1 MKYLLEQGTN
11 YLSTFDWAKLLQ
23 KGLTSLVVLILIFI
37 SIRISFK
44 TIDRLFNE
52 RKKGLSPHEARRIVT
67 LNTTVK
73 AATKAIIWGVGGLI
87 IIGQFINVTSLLA
100 VAGVGTLAIS
110 FGARGLVEDV
120 MGGFVIVF
128 ENQFSVGDYI
138 ILDGD
143 HHGIVETI
151 GIRTTNI
158 REFDGGLF
166 MIHNGKIDRMTNYS
180 KGNIKA
186 IVEVGIA
193 YEEDI
198 NNALETLK
206 ALSEDLFNQ
215 RSDLF
220 FDVPVVLGVM
230 DLGDSAINIRVICD
244 SDANGKFEAER
255 LLRKRIKDEFDRK
268 GIEIPYNK
276 TVVLTNSSEVE

>member
-1 MKYLLEQGTN
+1 MQYLAEQGMN
-11 YLSTFDWAKLLQ
+11 YLNSFDWTKLFQ
-23 KGLTSLVVLILIFI
+23 KGITSIIVLVLIFI
-37 SIRISFK
+37 SIHLSFK

-52 RKKGLSPHEARRIVT
+52 RKKGLSPREARRIVT

-73 AATKAIIWGVGGLI
+73 AAMKAVIWGVGGLI

-138 ILDGD
+138 ILDED

-198 NNALETLK
+198 SNAQEILNQLC
-206 ALSEDLFNQ
+206 EDLYHQHRN
-215 RSDLF
+215 LF
-220 FDVPVVLGVM
+220 FQIPVVLGVM
-230 DLGDSAINIRVICD
+230 DLGDSAINIRIICD
-244 SDANGKFEAER
+244 TDANGKFEAER
-255 LLRKRIKDEFDRK
+255 LLRKRIKDEFDQK

-276 TVVLTNSSEVE
+276 TVVFTKNDEE

>member
-1 MKYLLEQGTN
+1 MQYLLEQATN
-11 YLSTFDWAKLLQ
+11 YVSNYDWAKLLQ
-23 KGLTSLVVLILIFI
+23 KGLTSVVVLILIFI
-37 SIRISFK
+37 SIRVTFK

-52 RKKGLSPHEARRIVT
+52 RKKGLSPREARRIVT
-67 LNTTVK
+67 LNATVK

-100 VAGVGTLAIS
+100 VAGVGTLAVS

-138 ILDGD
+138 ILDSD

-151 GIRTTNI
+151 GIRTTNV

-180 KGNIKA
+180 KGMIKA

-206 ALSEDLFNQ
+206 VLSQDLFHQ
-215 RSDLF
+215 HSDLF
-220 FDVPVVLGVM
+220 FEVPVVLGVM
-230 DLGDSAINIRVICD
+230 DLGDSAINIRIVCNT
-244 SDANGKFEAER
+244 DASGKFEAER
-255 LLRKRIKDEFDRK
+255 LLRKRIKDEFDQQ

-276 TVVLTNSSEVE
+276 TVVLTKTNEAS

>member
-1 MKYLLEQGTN
+1 MNYLTEQGLD
-11 YLSTFDWAKLLQ
+11 YLSKIDWMKILQ
-23 KGLTSLVVLILIFI
+23 KGITSVVVLVIILISVKI
-37 SIRISFK
+37 AYK
-44 TIDRLFNE
+44 AIDKMFNE
-52 RKKGLSPHEARRIVT
+52 RKKGLNQRETRRIVT

-73 AATKAIIWGVGGLI
+73 VAIKALIWGAGGLI

-110 FGARGLVEDV
+110 FGARSLVEDV
-120 MGGFVIVF
+120 MSGFVIVF

-138 ILDGD
+138 ILDNS

-151 GIRTTNI
+151 GIRTTNL
-158 REFDGGLF
+158 REFDGGLYI
-166 MIHNGKIDRMTNYS
+166 IHNGKIDRLLNYS

-198 NNALETLK
+198 SRALEILNQLCEEIYQEK
-206 ALSEDLFNQ
+206 HELFKEQ
-215 RSDLF
+215 
-220 FDVPVVLGVM
+220 PEVLGVM
-230 DLGDSAINIRVICD
+230 ELGDSAITIRLISDTD
-244 SDANGKFEAER
+244 SNSKFAAER
-255 LLRKRIKDEFDRK
+255 IMRKRIKDEFDRK

-276 TVVLTNSSEVE
+276 TVVFTKNDEA